1 MTHSERLDE
10 GEWLVVL
17 DGRKLLVF
25 QNLGTPATPAL
36 ECILERTGLSEP
48 TRDMGEDRPGRVYQS
63 VGGGRSA
70 MESPDLHAE
79 GERAFVEEAIR
90 TLEAKDRE
98 QPIASLVIA
107 APPKAMADVRRVLTG
122 PLRQRVRLEIVADLI
137 NVPTADLQARFSGR

>member
-1 MTHSERLDE
+1 MDSDRLNE

-25 QNLGTPATPAL
+25 QNQGTFATPAL

-48 TRDMGEDRPGRVYQS
+48 TRDMGEDRPGRVHPS
-63 VGGGRSA
+63 VGGSRSA
-70 MESPDLHAE
+70 VESTDFHAE

-90 TLEAKDRE
+90 TLEEKDRE
-98 QPIASLVIA
+98 HPIASLVIV
-107 APPKAMADVRRVLTG
+107 APPKAMADVRRVLSGT
-122 PLRQRVRLEIVADLI
+122 LRSRVRKEIVADLV